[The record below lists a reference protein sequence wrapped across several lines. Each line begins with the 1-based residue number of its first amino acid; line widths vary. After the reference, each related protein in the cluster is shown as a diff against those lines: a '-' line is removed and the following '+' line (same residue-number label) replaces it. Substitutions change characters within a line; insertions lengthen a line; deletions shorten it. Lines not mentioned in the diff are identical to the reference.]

1 MNEFVAQWE
10 LLILTQK
17 QKNPQYIKIIEYFIV
32 IEASDQN
39 LNTALIFYFKASYLQ
54 K

>member
-1 MNEFVAQWE
+1 MRVTNSH
-10 LLILTQK
+10 TK
-17 QKNPQYIKIIEYFIV
+17 QTKKNPQYIKIIEYFIV